1 MLNSVMRFW
10 YTLISDQCKKE
21 KHCKGPSI
29 EHEMAAILDLK

>member
-10 YTLISDQCKKE
+10 YTLISDRCEKE
-21 KHCKGPSI
+21 KL